1 MRDDPLFAH
10 FKDRLDQLAREKAA
24 SEAEGTAHADA
35 NIAQFEAHGE
45 APPADRN
52 GMFRLMM
59 DRLSDLQHDIAAHE
73 FSERPMLLG
82 IALEK
87 HMQVW
92 FAKRLQER
100 ENGAYRVDSEA
111 LVINDKETDIRLLSV
126 RSNAQAVIEIK
137 LANNGYTIPD
147 LEKALAEQL
156 VGQYMQHDNCRSG
169 CLFVTMSKT
178 RHWDCPDTGAKL
190 DFEAVLARLRTQA
203 AELEIRMNHE
213 VRLSVVGIDLTRT
226 G

>member
-1 MRDDPLFAH
+1 MTLFSRTSRTGSISSRA
-10 FKDRLDQLAREKAA
+10 KAA

-137 LANNGYTIPD
+137 LPTTAI
-147 LEKALAEQL
+147 
-156 VGQYMQHDNCRSG
+156 RSPIWRRRSRSNWSASTCSTTTAG
-169 CLFVTMSKT
+169 LDACL
-178 RHWDCPDTGAKL
+178 
-190 DFEAVLARLRTQA
+190 
-203 AELEIRMNHE
+203 
-213 VRLSVVGIDLTRT
+213 
-226 G
+226 